1 MKNGYLILLSPLVS
15 GTLFFCILLFI
26 YGGWHIGGSF
36 DEQSIKLE
44 AILKKLGFH
53 KPSRM
58 DLQDFALNDLSLKN
72 KEDNK
77 DYGHERWKDYT
88 YRIDLAKQYDEEKY
102 GKNDIKSRSNH

>member
-1 MKNGYLILLSPLVS
+1 MVS
-15 GTLFFCILLFI
+15 GTLFCCILLFI

-58 DLQDFALNDLSLKN
+58 DLQDFALTDLSWKN
-72 KEDNK
+72 KEK
-77 DYGHERWKDYT
+77 DFEHERWMDYT
-88 YRIDLAKQYDEEKY
+88 YRIDLAQKEDAEKY
-102 GKNDIKSRSNH
+102 GK